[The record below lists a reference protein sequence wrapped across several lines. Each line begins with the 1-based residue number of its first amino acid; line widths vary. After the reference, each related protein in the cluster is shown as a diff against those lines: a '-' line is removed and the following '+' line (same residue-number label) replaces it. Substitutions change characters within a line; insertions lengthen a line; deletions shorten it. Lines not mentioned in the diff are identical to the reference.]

1 MAGHTV
7 DTHSPLLPMC
17 QCRPVALSAAGRLAQ
32 LTSHWPCE
40 RVETATGDR
49 AGCHGSW
56 RACEDLPHITP
67 EFRNLYEDSKDKF
80 TGARDPRR
88 VLHGARASCE
98 TANRARSE
106 LPLTE
111 ARRAGGIVG
120 NVIRSRQ
127 PRRRRWRGVPSRAG
141 PRGERSTM
149 RA

>member
-1 MAGHTV
+1 MRIFPI
-7 DTHSPLLPMC
+7 SPPSLGIYTKT
-17 QCRPVALSAAGRLAQ
+17 QRINR
-32 LTSHWPCE
+32 
-40 RVETATGDR
+40 
-49 AGCHGSW
+49 
-56 RACEDLPHITP
+56 
-67 EFRNLYEDSKDKF
+67 
-80 TGARDPRR
+80 TGARATAAP
-88 VLHGARASCE
+88 ASRAVNA
-98 TANRARSE
+98 ANRARSE

>member
-1 MAGHTV
+1 MRIFPI
-7 DTHSPLLPMC
+7 SPPSLGIYTKTQRINLPEPGETC
-17 QCRPVALSAAGRLAQ
+17 SVLNTARPVLP
-32 LTSHWPCE
+32 T
-40 RVETATGDR
+40 
-49 AGCHGSW
+49 
-56 RACEDLPHITP
+56 RACEL
-67 EFRNLYEDSKDKF
+67 
-80 TGARDPRR
+80 
-88 VLHGARASCE
+88 CE

>member
-1 MAGHTV
+1 MRIFPI
-7 DTHSPLLPMC
+7 SPPSLGIYTKT
-17 QCRPVALSAAGRLAQ
+17 QRINI
-32 LTSHWPCE
+32 
-40 RVETATGDR
+40 TG
-49 AGCHGSW
+49 
-56 RACEDLPHITP
+56 
-67 EFRNLYEDSKDKF
+67 
-80 TGARDPRR
+80 GARDPR
-88 VLHGARASCE
+88 VRAVNA
-98 TANRARSE
+98 ANRARSE

>member
-80 TGARDPRR
+80 TGARDPR
-88 VLHGARASCE
+88 VRA
-98 TANRARSE
+98 
-106 LPLTE
+106 
-111 ARRAGGIVG
+111 V
-120 NVIRSRQ
+120 
-127 PRRRRWRGVPSRAG
+127 
-141 PRGERSTM
+141 
-149 RA
+149 

>member
-80 TGARDPRR
+80 TGEAEPPGDPREAGGPAR
-88 VLHGARASCE
+88 VRAVKPLTGLGASC
-98 TANRARSE
+98 
-106 LPLTE
+106 L
-111 ARRAGGIVG
+111 
-120 NVIRSRQ
+120 
-127 PRRRRWRGVPSRAG
+127 
-141 PRGERSTM
+141 
-149 RA
+149 